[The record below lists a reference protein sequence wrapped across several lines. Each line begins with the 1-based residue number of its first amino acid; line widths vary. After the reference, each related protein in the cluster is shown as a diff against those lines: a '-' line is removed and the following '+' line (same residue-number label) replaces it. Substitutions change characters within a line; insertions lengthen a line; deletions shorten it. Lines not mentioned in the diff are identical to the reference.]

1 MTLVFFNCLE
11 LFILVKL
18 SYELTFSSE
27 FGLKSIIFFFI
38 IFSKLMLSQTVL

>member
-27 FGLKSIIFFFI
+27 FGLKKSINFFF
-38 IFSKLMLSQTVL
+38 FSKLMLSQTVL

>member
-27 FGLKSIIFFFI
+27 FGLKSIIFFI